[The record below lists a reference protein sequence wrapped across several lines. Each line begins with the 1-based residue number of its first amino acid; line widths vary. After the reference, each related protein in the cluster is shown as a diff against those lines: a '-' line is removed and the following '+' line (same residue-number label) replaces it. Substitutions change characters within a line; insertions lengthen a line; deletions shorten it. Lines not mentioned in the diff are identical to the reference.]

1 LVDRERVAALLTA
14 DPYAAGLGVK
24 LVAVDEA
31 TITIAMGV
39 TEQLTNFLGVAHG
52 GAVFSLADCAF
63 SLASN
68 APGDR
73 AVAIDT
79 HMVLSAPV
87 MPGDELTAVVEE
99 VHRGR
104 TLATYRVMVRRAD
117 GRVAGHFTGTVLIT
131 S

>member
-1 LVDRERVAALLTA
+1 VVDQERITALLAA
-14 DPYAAGLGVK
+14 DPYAASLGVK
-24 LVAVDEA
+24 LLAVDEESV
-31 TITIAMGV
+31 TITMDI
-39 TEQLTNFLGVAHG
+39 TRQHTNFLGVAHG

-87 MPGDELTAVVEE
+87 VPGDELTAVVEE

-104 TLATYRVMVRRAD
+104 TLATYRVIVRRAD